1 MSAYRYR
8 LLGLLGAALL
18 AACSSAPR
26 NVPIED
32 RSPGK
37 PPAPASAPAPKPAA
51 EPAAATPTR
60 DGKDGFYTVQRGDT
74 LHSIALAQGR
84 DWRDIAR
91 WNGIEDPNKIRVG
104 QVLRVAPQPTDKPS
118 DPVAAAAPVAPA
130 TSVQARPL
138 GGAAPS
144 APAPGVP
151 APTATVPPAPEPAK
165 PAAGAAAA
173 ASGIEWLWPLKG
185 PVLEQFNETRNK
197 GIDIGGKEGEPVVA
211 AGDGQVVYVGN
222 GLRGYGNLVILKH
235 DDDFVSA
242 YAHNREVLV
251 KKDAHVKRGQKIA
264 EVGRTDADRP
274 KLHFEIRRAGKPLDP
289 LTMLPPQ

>member
-1 MSAYRYR
+1 
-8 LLGLLGAALL
+8 
-18 AACSSAPR
+18 
-26 NVPIED
+26 
-32 RSPGK
+32 
-37 PPAPASAPAPKPAA
+37 
-51 EPAAATPTR
+51 
-60 DGKDGFYTVQRGDT
+60 
-74 LHSIALAQGR
+74 
-84 DWRDIAR
+84 
-91 WNGIEDPNKIRVG
+91 
-104 QVLRVAPQPTDKPS
+104 
-118 DPVAAAAPVAPA
+118 
-130 TSVQARPL
+130 
-138 GGAAPS
+138 
-144 APAPGVP
+144 VP